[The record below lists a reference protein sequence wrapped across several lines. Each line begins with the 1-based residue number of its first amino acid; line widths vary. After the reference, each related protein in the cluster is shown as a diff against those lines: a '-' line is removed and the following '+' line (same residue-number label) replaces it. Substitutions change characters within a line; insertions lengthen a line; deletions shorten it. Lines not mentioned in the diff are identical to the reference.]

1 MSKSRNKK
9 IAKELIRMRNKLT
22 KRQQKEYTK
31 VFNQLQSYVVTPRVG
46 VEGVAL
52 TRKDFIS
59 NKDWNNFVKTVLTVV
74 ITNNEIVTKE
84 IVKFGV
90 DVYQLSEE
98 LIPKVT
104 NKVLNTLNKD
114 IAGKKVTQI
123 TKVTESKINAII
135 TDGMKNGVNLKDIA
149 KTLEKEIHGMSK
161 SRAMTIARTETAS
174 SYSIATNQMLKEGG
188 FSRMWWHVGG
198 GKTDRPN
205 HVAIDGE
212 TISGD
217 EAYSIG
223 LLHPHDPDADAS
235 EVINCYCVEIGIGG
249 NEIDE

>member
-22 KRQQKEYTK
+22 KRQQKEYAK
-31 VFNQLQSYVVTPRVG
+31 VFNQLQSYVVTPS

-84 IVKFGV
+84 IVKFGI

-135 TDGMKNGVNLKDIA
+135 TDSMKNGVNLKDIA

-198 GKTDRPN
+198 GKTDRIS
-205 HVAIDGE
+205 HIEIDGE

-217 EAYSIG
+217 DSYSIG
-223 LLHPHDPDADAS
+223 LSHPHDPDGDPR
-235 EVINCYCVEIGIGG
+235 EVINCYCIEIGTGG
-249 NEIDE
+249 QEIEEE

>member
-1 MSKSRNKK
+1 MSKLRNKK

-22 KRQQKEYTK
+22 KRQQKEYAK
-31 VFNQLQSYVVTPRVG
+31 VFDQLQSYVVAPST
-46 VEGVAL
+46 GVAL
-52 TRKDFIS
+52 TRKDFIN

-74 ITNNEIVTKE
+74 IANNEIVTKE

-123 TKVTESKINAII
+123 TKVTESKINTII
-135 TDGMKNGVNLKDIA
+135 TDSMKNGVNLKDIA
-149 KTLEKEIHGMSK
+149 KTLEKEISGMSK
-161 SRAMTIARTETAS
+161 SRVMTIARTETAS

-198 GKTDRPN
+198 GKTDR
-205 HVAIDGE
+205 
-212 TISGD
+212 ISHI
-217 EAYSIG
+217 EI
-223 LLHPHDPDADAS
+223 DADS
-235 EVINCYCVEIGIGG
+235 IVTGKQIGRAHV
-249 NEIDE
+249 

>member
-22 KRQQKEYTK
+22 KRQQKEYAK
-31 VFNQLQSYVVTPRVG
+31 VFNQLQNYVVTPSVG
-46 VEGVAL
+46 VKGVAL

-59 NKDWNNFVKTVLTVV
+59 NKDWNNFVKTVLNVV
-74 ITNNEIVTKE
+74 IANNEIVTKE

-123 TKVTESKINAII
+123 TKVTENKINAII
-135 TDGMKNGVNLKDIA
+135 TDSMKNGVNLRI
-149 KTLEKEIHGMSK
+149 
-161 SRAMTIARTETAS
+161 
-174 SYSIATNQMLKEGG
+174 
-188 FSRMWWHVGG
+188 
-198 GKTDRPN
+198 
-205 HVAIDGE
+205 
-212 TISGD
+212 
-217 EAYSIG
+217 
-223 LLHPHDPDADAS
+223 
-235 EVINCYCVEIGIGG
+235 
-249 NEIDE
+249 